1 MVVDSMT
8 LEEVARELLADLPNA
23 QHIADYRFQ
32 KFRSSVLKTS
42 RFPIIRYDECKTVH
56 KKNRFF
62 VSFSAFKRG
71 QWKEPYCHYY
81 CIYVRP
87 EGLYCAVVGMKEDYV
102 YIYPPHFFAR
112 YRERIIKR
120 DDISP
125 EDLIHLF
132 MSRFWSNFSYVIT
145 PEDIDGLS
153 QWDQLSEEGGIDFV
167 GTCPDGVIFGQRT
180 KNVVLNKTIISESM
194 LYPDQVDFYER
205 IYLDNYGFLKENYPE
220 DVVLYIVGLEFDYY
234 QPPAPATQE
243 AIDKLRK
250 KYSKDSQ

>member
-1 MVVDSMT
+1 MSI
-8 LEEVARELLADLPNA
+8 EEVAQELLGDFSNA
-23 QHIADYRFQ
+23 RHIAD
-32 KFRSSVLKTS
+32 FRYQNFKSLVLKSS
-42 RFPIIRYDECKTVH
+42 RFPIIRYYECKTVQ

-62 VSFSAFKRG
+62 VTFSAFKRG

-87 EGLYCAVVGMKEDYV
+87 EGLYCAVVGLKEDYV

-112 YRERIIKR
+112 YRERIVKR

-132 MSRFWSNFSYVIT
+132 MSRFWSNFSHVIT
-145 PEDIDGLS
+145 PEEIEDIS
-153 QWDQLSEEGGIDFV
+153 QWDQLSEEVGIDFV

-194 LYPDQVDFYER
+194 LFPDQVEFYEGVYVDS
-205 IYLDNYGFLKENYPE
+205 IAFLKENYPE
-220 DVVLYIVGLEFDYY
+220 DVVLYILERSFDYY
-234 QPPAPATQE
+234 EPPAPATQE
-243 AIDKLRK
+243 ALDKLRQK
-250 KYSKDSQ
+250 HRRIWT

>member
-42 RFPIIRYDECKTVH
+42 RFPIIRYYECKTVQ

-102 YIYPPHFFAR
+102 YVYPPHFFAR

-145 PEDIDGLS
+145 PEDLDDIS